1 MSAQPEGLVAHLR
14 DEMGLAAV
22 LDDDEC
28 PGCRVVIA
36 EVDGLQHIW
45 HEPHCAMMAHPSQI
59 ASEEAPTTAKHDLR
73 SPTWERGSRIGHV
86 YASRYKDSIWDD
98 EYTARGVLTLRILAA
113 GLIPEDLR
121 SRIAAF
127 LVDPDDVEEVSQFW
141 NGFAGGVAAYLVE
154 EEMTAVTEADNG

>member
-1 MSAQPEGLVAHLR
+1 MSAHPEGLVAHLR
-14 DEMGLAAV
+14 DELGLAAV

-36 EVDGLQHIW
+36 DVDGLQHIW
-45 HEPHCAMMAHPSQI
+45 HEPHCAMMAHPSQTV
-59 ASEEAPTTAKHDLR
+59 SEEEPTAPERGPRTA
-73 SPTWERGSRIGHV
+73 TWERGSRIGHV
-86 YASRYKDSIWDD
+86 YASRYKDSILDD

-127 LVDPDDVEEVSQFW
+127 LVDPDDVGEVSQFW
-141 NGFAGGVAAYLVE
+141 NGFAAGVTAYLVE
-154 EEMTAVTEADNG
+154 EEMTALTEADNG